1 MNMLGWNWVCLSD
14 LMCVDAP
21 RCQAG
26 MFATVVL
33 ILGTS
38 FCFGVHCVC
47 FFILSKDTKLVLSV
61 FLHVRVMTLAVMFF

>member
-1 MNMLGWNWVCLSD
+1 MTMSECVGIGFDLISD
-14 LMCVDAP
+14 LKYVDAP

-26 MFATVVL
+26 MFAAVVL

-47 FFILSKDTKLVLSV
+47 F
-61 FLHVRVMTLAVMFF
+61 

>member
-26 MFATVVL
+26 MFAAVVL

-47 FFILSKDTKLVLSV
+47 F
-61 FLHVRVMTLAVMFF
+61 